1 MPHTRGNH
9 HEAPYPY
16 PRERHGRRHPA
27 GAQRRWAAKKAIFKV
42 YVGVLYQQVSK
53 GEQALNQAFSPLP
66 PTEQKVLFY
75 LPVTKAWLSAA
86 QELGRLCQRLDNRAY
101 AAINACNQLERKMH
115 KAKRHHQ
122 GQHLSKALV
131 QTRQRQMQAII
142 ALADPVGTLAQWLQE
157 DILALS
163 RARGCYAPGAV

>member
-1 MPHTRGNH
+1 MGLDRQGLTARLHR
-9 HEAPYPY
+9 
-16 PRERHGRRHPA
+16 GRRRQGLRA
-27 GAQRRWAAKKAIFKV
+27 G
-42 YVGVLYQQVSK
+42 
-53 GEQALNQAFSPLP
+53 QAL
-66 PTEQKVLFY
+66 
-75 LPVTKAWLSAA
+75 AWPEVPCHGDTFHAA

-142 ALADPVGTLAQWLQE
+142 AVADPVGTLAQWLQE